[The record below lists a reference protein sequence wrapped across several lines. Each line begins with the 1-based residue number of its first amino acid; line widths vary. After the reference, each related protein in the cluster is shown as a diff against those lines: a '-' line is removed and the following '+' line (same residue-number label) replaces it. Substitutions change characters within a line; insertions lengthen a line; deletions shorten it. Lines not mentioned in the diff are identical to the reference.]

1 MMSIDRSPSAS
12 GPRPEVSAKLLLIDD
27 DEKWCRVLTSYL
39 ERHGYSVTTARD
51 GRIGRDR
58 AAAAR
63 WDLIIL
69 DVMLPDID
77 GFEVLKSIRQKS
89 SVPVVMLTARGDD
102 TDRID
107 GLDIG
112 ADDYLPKTFSTRE
125 MLARIRA
132 VLRRATDNFPSTN
145 KNSVLVVGQ
154 IKIYLEAYRAFLGAE
169 ELSLTPVE
177 YSLLVSLAGAAGK
190 ARSREELFAE
200 ISNRQSVT
208 QRAIDVHVSTLRR
221 KLGDSPESPRYI
233 RTVRSHGY
241 MLVDPADELV

>member
-1 MMSIDRSPSAS
+1 MHMDRSLSQTS
-12 GPRPEVSAKLLLIDD
+12 TRPEVTNKLLLIDD
-27 DEKWCRVLTSYL
+27 DEKWCRALTGYL
-39 ERHGYSVTTARD
+39 VRHGYSVTSAGD
-51 GRIGRDR
+51 GRIGQDR

-77 GFEVLKSIRQKS
+77 GFEVLKAIRQKS
-89 SVPVVMLTARGDD
+89 SVPVMMLTARADE

-125 MLARIRA
+125 ILARIRA
-132 VLRRATDNFPSTN
+132 VLRRANDNFPSTN
-145 KNSVLVVGQ
+145 KNAILKVGE
-154 IKIYLEAYRAFLGAE
+154 IRIHLKAYRAFLGAE
-169 ELSLTPVE
+169 ELALTPVE
-177 YSLLVSLAGAAGK
+177 YSLLVSLARAAGN

-221 KLGDSPESPRYI
+221 KLGDGPENPRYI
-233 RTVRSHGY
+233 WTVRSHGY
-241 MLVDPADELV
+241 MLVDPADDLV